1 MSTRRP
7 NVPRANRSARSTGP
21 AGGGGEESADGAV
34 EAPADGPGKTVTAN
48 DDVISAEVLHPDFAS
63 NGRTTGGRKSND
75 DVRDDRNP
83 DQEGSKGRGSKGQSS
98 KGQGSNSEGPNGQR
112 TTVAGAGVKT
122 ETAAGKSADKKA
134 QSRSKATGSKASS
147 TATGPK
153 ASGSTTGSK
162 ASGTTSG
169 TASGSA
175 PRRKSR
181 LSASARR
188 ASERDSAKYAVRQ
201 PVVSWTRPGDAA
213 HGSGAASGAAGEPVP
228 AKSFSGRLLALAVVL
243 IAMIVILAPT
253 VQTYVEQRME
263 INALQQDIAAQQ
275 SEQQRLQTQLS
286 RWEDP
291 AYIKQ
296 QARERLF
303 LVMPGETRYLVVG
316 ADKAK
321 EPEQIPASPTGD
333 EDVPW
338 VDALFESIKRS
349 ATD

>member
-7 NVPRANRSARSTGP
+7 NVPRANRNARSTGQ
-21 AGGGGEESADGAV
+21 AGGSGADRGDGAV
-34 EAPADGPGKTVTAN
+34 DGPGKRVTTN
-48 DDVISAEVLHPDFAS
+48 DDVISAEVLHPNFGS
-63 NGRTTGGRKSND
+63 KKPE
-75 DVRDDRNP
+75 NP
-83 DQEGSKGRGSKGQSS
+83 DNLDNPDKPDDSTSPDTASTENGSAGAVYAESPDQASGGKTK
-98 KGQGSNSEGPNGQR
+98 K
-112 TTVAGAGVKT
+112 VAGKAGGKK
-122 ETAAGKSADKKA
+122 ERSPAKAGGPA
-134 QSRSKATGSKASS
+134 ASS
-147 TATGPK
+147 STSGS
-153 ASGSTTGSK
+153 ASGSTP
-162 ASGTTSG
+162 
-169 TASGSA
+169 
-175 PRRKSR
+175 PRKKR

-188 ASERDSAKYAVRQ
+188 ATERDSAKYAVRQ
-201 PVVSWTRPGDAA
+201 PVVSWTRPGDAG
-213 HGSGAASGAAGEPVP
+213 HGSGAAPGAAGEPVP

-263 INALQQDIAAQQ
+263 INALQQDIAAKQA
-275 SEQQRLQTQLS
+275 EQERLKTQLS

-316 ADKAK
+316 ADEAK
-321 EPEQIPASPTGD
+321 DPEQIPASPTGD

-349 ATD
+349 GTD